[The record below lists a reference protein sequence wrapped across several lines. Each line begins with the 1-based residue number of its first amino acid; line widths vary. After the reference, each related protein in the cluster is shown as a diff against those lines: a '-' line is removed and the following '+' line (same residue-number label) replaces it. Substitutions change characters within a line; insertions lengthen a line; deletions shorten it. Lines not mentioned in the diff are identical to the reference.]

1 MGGQKFQYDESG
13 GTFFYFLLSFLA
25 LLLIPG
31 TYYWWPRKQKVDPDK
46 ITKECQCD
54 DCKKKRIILQTNE
67 PWKGTKQLLT
77 KSIIIIGWV
86 LLALLAY
93 KVSQFDYEYAN
104 FDPYDILGIPP
115 GTSEANIKKAYR
127 KLSLILHPD
136 KETGDEK
143 AFMKLTKAYQALTD
157 EESRR
162 NWEKYGN
169 PDGPGAMSFG
179 IALPSWIVEKENS
192 VWVLGLYALVF
203 MVALPTVVGMWWYR
217 SIRYT
222 GDQVLLDTTQMYYY
236 FLHKTPSMT
245 LKRVIMIL
253 AASLEFE
260 KKYNSEIVER
270 PTDNEE
276 VPSLIKQIYNLGEKN
291 RERPL
296 CYMYSIKARALIHA
310 HLSRILLNPK
320 TLDKDRMYIV
330 KKCPYLIQEM
340 VNCVSQLIMLAYARR
355 GKSTKIPKEK
365 GKSTKIPE
373 EEVPR
378 LLNIETVENI
388 MKLCPMIVQAL
399 WEFKSPLLQ
408 LPHISED
415 SLKYFIN
422 KKRQIRSI
430 QQFCQMKSEDRRSLL
445 RHLSDEQ
452 YTDIMKVISKMPLID
467 FQVRSEVIDDE
478 ASTVYT
484 AGAIVTVTVTLDRQ
498 NMNILFGEETIK
510 EKHCNADNKEKTQE
524 GAGDQEHE
532 EEPKEQVKK
541 PVWQKQQRKTKK
553 GGKKQTNKKQQS
565 SQKDKDKD
573 KDKDKEK
580 DVPKTNA
587 KDTNANNDKKKT
599 DDKKDNKEVN
609 NDNGINSDDTDS
621 SDDEAERSDED
632 ESQTDNNKR
641 LSSLEDDDEW
651 DKFQNGIGKRDR
663 VLEGRS
669 KMSHSVHCPYFP
681 EDKQEY
687 WWVYISDKKSRTLLT
702 SPYYITALVDHEE
715 VQLKFTAPR
724 WPGVYTFTVCLRSD
738 SYLGFDQTHDIKLD
752 VKEAPEVPTE
762 HPQWDMSEEEEEGR
776 PEADASDISEFTTD
790 EDVEDD
796 HR

>member
-31 TYYWWPRKQKVDPDK
+31 TYYWWPRKQKQDPDK
-46 ITKECQCD
+46 VTKECQCK
-54 DCKKKRIILQTNE
+54 DCKKKKLILQTNE
-67 PWKGTKQLLT
+67 PWKGTKQLLI
-77 KSIIIIGWV
+77 KILIISGW
-86 LLALLAY
+86 LLLVLLAY

-104 FDPYDILGIPP
+104 FDPYEILGVPL
-115 GTSEANIKKAYR
+115 GTSESDIKRAYR

-136 KETGDEK
+136 KETGNEK

-157 EESRR
+157 EESRH

-217 SIRYT
+217 SIRYS

-236 FLHKTPSMT
+236 FFHKTPSMA

-253 AASLEFE
+253 GASLEFE

-276 VPSLIKQIYNLGEKN
+276 VPHLIKQIYNLGEKN
-291 RERPL
+291 KERPL
-296 CYMYSIKARALIHA
+296 CYLYSIKARALIHA
-310 HLSRILLNPK
+310 HLSRIPLNPM

-355 GKSTKIPKEK
+355 IA
-365 GKSTKIPE
+365 
-373 EEVPR
+373 R
-378 LLNIETVENI
+378 LLSIETIENC

-399 WEFKSPLLQ
+399 WEYKSPLLQ
-408 LPHISED
+408 LPHVNED
-415 SLKYFIN
+415 NIKYFMS
-422 KKRQIRSI
+422 KKRHVKSI
-430 QQFCQMKSEDRRSLL
+430 QQFAQLKNEDRRSIL
-445 RHLSDEQ
+445 RFLTDEQ
-452 YTDIMKVISKMPLID
+452 YMDVMKVVGKMPLID

-484 AGAIVTVTVTLDRQ
+484 AGAIVTVTVTLIRRD
-498 NMNILFGEETIK
+498 MSTLFGDDTVQD
-510 EKHCNADNKEKTQE
+510 KHCAVDEKLKPDSEIGGDGEGDTKE
-524 GAGDQEHE
+524 
-532 EEPKEQVKK
+532 KEQVKEK
-541 PVWQKQQRKTKK
+541 RPVWQKPQKK
-553 GGKKQTNKKQQS
+553 GKKGNKKQVYSKKQTSKDRDVSKNSHSSPHPVQNSTNNIKKS
-565 SQKDKDKD
+565 EE
-573 KDKDKEK
+573 KEK
-580 DVPKTNA
+580 PEKQ
-587 KDTNANNDKKKT
+587 
-599 DDKKDNKEVN
+599 DNSKVEAG
-609 NDNGINSDDTDS
+609 DNSADESDL
-621 SDDEAERSDED
+621 SDDEAERTEDE
-632 ESQTDNNKR
+632 ESQTDNKKG
-641 LSSLEDDDEW
+641 SALEDDDEW
-651 DKFQNGIGKRDR
+651 DKFQSGLGKRDR

-669 KMSHSVHCPYFP
+669 KMSHSVHCPHFP

-687 WWVYISDKKSRTLLT
+687 WWVYISDRKSRTLLT
-702 SPYYITALVDHEE
+702 SPYHVTALVDQEE

-738 SYLGFDQTHDIKLD
+738 SYLGFDQMHDIKLD

-762 HPQWDMSEEEEEGR
+762 HPQWDISEEEEEGR
-776 PEADASDISEFTTD
+776 LDGEASDVSEFTTD

-796 HR
+796 NH